1 MVLNLNKFIN
11 RNKSYVLSG
20 LNLAFLGSLF
30 QRKIFFYQNLYH
42 WPDGYLPL
50 LISKKFK
57 NVRKVAGRNLV
68 RNLKL
73 NKKIKHIH
81 ILGNL
86 EQKQKIFLNK
96 LKEKKIYFTKLP
108 FENVENLAKI
118 CGSLKKGILYI
129 ITLPTPKQEQLAE
142 ILSIKND
149 HYKILLLGGAINIL
163 TGYEKE
169 VPEKIRYFEFIWRLR
184 FETLKRIKRLLFTSV
199 SFVYHYIFD
208 KKYRKLLN

>member
-1 MVLNLNKFIN
+1 
-11 RNKSYVLSG
+11 
-20 LNLAFLGSLF
+20 
-30 QRKIFFYQNLYH
+30 
-42 WPDGYLPL
+42 LPL

-57 NVRKVAGRNLV
+57 NIRKVAGRNLV

-73 NKKIKHIH
+73 KREIKHIH

-86 EQKQKIFLNK
+86 EQEQKKYLNK
-96 LKEKKIYFTKLP
+96 LTGKKIYFTKLP

-118 CGSLKKGILYI
+118 CGSLKKGVLYI
-129 ITLPTPKQEQLAE
+129 VTLPTPKQEQLAE
-142 ILSIKND
+142 ILSIKNN

-184 FETLKRIKRLLFTSV
+184 FETLKRLKRLLFTSV
-199 SFVYHYIFD
+199 SFLYHYLFD